1 MSFDKTM
8 SKLFES
14 NSEQLK
20 KDFPSIQ
27 EINAANKDFLYRQ
40 GDHCANVFWIKG
52 GIVKLSHLTAQGTEI
67 TIALLRKG
75 NVIGFLGEY
84 LRIRQWKRLHKH

>member
-52 GIVKLSHLTAQGTEI
+52 GIVKLSHLTSSRNRNYHRAAQK
-67 TIALLRKG
+67 RQCDW
-75 NVIGFLGEY
+75 FLG
-84 LRIRQWKRLHKH
+84 RISAH